1 MSVNFLLSVSGHR
14 DQGLPGR
21 STEAEAQT
29 CIGKDYRSES
39 SWGLEYGAK
48 ELELDFVDSGRR

>member
-1 MSVNFLLSVSGHR
+1 MSGHR

-29 CIGKDYRSES
+29 CVGKDYGSES
-39 SWGLEYGAK
+39 SWGLEYEAK
-48 ELELDFVDSGRR
+48 ELELDFVDSGSH